1 MPANVTPILLPSRSP
16 ELNPVE
22 NVWQYLRPNWLSN
35 RVFETYDDIIDAA
48 CDAWNKLIAQPQ
60 TSSPQSA
67 CAIGLTSVK
76 HHDLWYYTSMWDWGR
91 LNRFLALQ
99 LRLSRAES
107 RLKCHFSYRLALGEH
122 GFPFQDRFP
131 GFDIFVIDAF
141 RAASDR
147 VNREFVEYSE
157 YARGD
162 PVANACEMAQT
173 LAR

>member
-1 MPANVTPILLPSRSP
+1 MITRDNYGPISRFSSNIFPPAGSQNSG
-16 ELNPVE
+16 
-22 NVWQYLRPNWLSN
+22 
-35 RVFETYDDIIDAA
+35 VF
-48 CDAWNKLIAQPQ
+48 
-60 TSSPQSA
+60 S
-67 CAIGLTSVK
+67 IGYEFKVVVDST
-76 HHDLWYYTSMWDWGR
+76 
-91 LNRFLALQ
+91 
-99 LRLSRAES
+99 ES
-107 RLKCHFSYRLALGEH
+107 EADPLKCHFSYRLALGEH

>member
-1 MPANVTPILLPSRSP
+1 M
-16 ELNPVE
+16 
-22 NVWQYLRPNWLSN
+22 
-35 RVFETYDDIIDAA
+35 
-48 CDAWNKLIAQPQ
+48 
-60 TSSPQSA
+60 
-67 CAIGLTSVK
+67 
-76 HHDLWYYTSMWDWGR
+76 
-91 LNRFLALQ
+91 
-99 LRLSRAES
+99 
-107 RLKCHFSYRLALGEH
+107 KCHFSSRLALGEH